1 MGKFWNK
8 VKMAIDDFTVRW
20 GFGREEYKKAPY
32 TNLCGPLDYDQAFK
46 EYAIQLCINRLAM
59 AFTMTDFNVFKKNE
73 RNKQKLEHMLNV
85 QPNVNQN
92 KYEFYHKLIDR
103 AIFCPGGALVINEKD
118 NLVVADSYNV
128 EEFALYP
135 NIYKDIQ
142 VGNFKMNAIYD
153 ETKVLRF
160 NLDNARIK
168 AIIDNVY
175 NHEGKLIKG
184 AIRQYNKSNAEKIFL
199 ELPTNF
205 EQFQEVSYF
214 NEETQTM
221 ETKTI
226 DVMEDFLNNAMK
238 AHMSESDS
246 VTPLQDGMKISQN
259 DHGRQVSTK
268 GSTKDTRDIINLF
281 NNIIEMVSGAFNM
294 APAFVMGNVAE
305 SQNLINNTISFGINP
320 PVKSWET
327 EVNRKMFTVADY
339 SAGTRVYADTSK
351 VKTTD
356 PITMAAGLEA
366 LTRVSAIN
374 TNDIRELINKP
385 PVKEKWADEFVLT
398 KNYDTR
404 KEGSQSDTT
413 NTEIGSNQQQNNTK
427 NGAN

>member
-339 SAGTRVYADTSK
+339 SAGTRVYADTTK
-351 VKTTD
+351 IKTTD
-356 PITMAAGLEA
+356 PVTMAAGLEA

-413 NTEIGSNQQQNNTK
+413 NTEIGSNQQQNNAK
-427 NGAN
+427 DGAN

>member
-103 AIFCPGGALVINEKD
+103 AIFCSGGALVINEKD

-214 NEETQTM
+214 NEETQQM

-226 DVMEDFLNNAMK
+226 DVMEDFLTNAMK

-259 DHGRQVSTK
+259 DHGRQISTK

-385 PVKEKWADEFVLT
+385 PVKEKWAEEFVLT

-404 KEGSQSDTT
+404 KEGSQNDTT
-413 NTEIGSNQQQNNTK
+413 NTEIGSNQQQNYTK
-427 NGAN
+427 NGVN

>member
-20 GFGREEYKKAPY
+20 GFGREEYKKAPD

-142 VGNFKMNAIYD
+142 IGNFEMNAIYD

-214 NEETQTM
+214 NEETQQM

-259 DHGRQVSTK
+259 DHGRQISTK

-427 NGAN
+427 DGAN

>member
-8 VKMAIDDFTVRW
+8 VKMAIDDFSVRW

-32 TNLCGPLDYDQAFK
+32 TNLCGSLDYDQAFK

-199 ELPTNF
+199 EMPY
-205 EQFQEVSYF
+205 S
-214 NEETQTM
+214 
-221 ETKTI
+221 
-226 DVMEDFLNNAMK
+226 
-238 AHMSESDS
+238 S
-246 VTPLQDGMKISQN
+246 
-259 DHGRQVSTK
+259 
-268 GSTKDTRDIINLF
+268 F
-281 NNIIEMVSGAFNM
+281 NN
-294 APAFVMGNVAE
+294 
-305 SQNLINNTISFGINP
+305 QL
-320 PVKSWET
+320 
-327 EVNRKMFTVADY
+327 
-339 SAGTRVYADTSK
+339 
-351 VKTTD
+351 
-356 PITMAAGLEA
+356 L
-366 LTRVSAIN
+366 
-374 TNDIRELINKP
+374 
-385 PVKEKWADEFVLT
+385 
-398 KNYDTR
+398 
-404 KEGSQSDTT
+404 
-413 NTEIGSNQQQNNTK
+413 
-427 NGAN
+427 